1 MQIPAKPLDEQQRI
15 ANLHKL
21 GILDT
26 APEERF
32 DRVTRLARR
41 LFDVPIALVTL
52 VDEKRQWFKSSFG
65 LDVKETP
72 RDVSFCGHAILG
84 DEPFIIN
91 DAEVDERFADN
102 PLVTDKPHIR
112 FYAGVPLVF
121 QDGTKLGTLCIIDT
135 EPRNLDQDQIVDLLD
150 LAKMAERELSAT
162 HNASMDEL
170 TNISNRR
177 GFLSL
182 VGKSL
187 VHCRFNS
194 MPYSLAFFDLNGFKE
209 INDKLG
215 HSIGDDALQDFAQL
229 MKQSFRESDLLAR
242 LGGDEFVVFM
252 SATLPADAENA
263 IERFRQSV
271 AQFNHTAGRPY
282 QLAFC
287 SGTVA
292 GDGVADVSIDT
303 LLEQA
308 DQVMYRQKTQIRAA
322 KGR

>member
-1 MQIPAKPLDEQQRI
+1 MQKPAKPIDEQQRI
-15 ANLHKL
+15 ASLHKL
-21 GILDT
+21 GILDS

-65 LDVKETP
+65 LNVSETP
-72 RDVSFCGHAILG
+72 RDISFCGHAILG

-91 DAEVDERFADN
+91 NAVADERFADN
-102 PLVTDKPHIR
+102 PLVTDNPHIR

-121 QDGTKLGTLCIIDT
+121 QDGSKLGTLCIIDT
-135 EPRNLDQDQIVDLLD
+135 KPRNLNHDEIIDLLD
-150 LAKMAERELSAT
+150 LAKMAERELAAT
-162 HNASMDEL
+162 HNASVDEL

-182 VGKSL
+182 VSKSL
-187 VHCRFNS
+187 MHCRFNRI
-194 MPYSLAFFDLNGFKE
+194 PYCLAFFDLNGFKA
-209 INDKLG
+209 INDQLG
-215 HSIGDDALQDFAQL
+215 HSVGDDALQDFAQL
-229 MKQSFRESDLLAR
+229 MLSSFRESDLIAR

-252 SATLPADAENA
+252 SSTLDEEAQRA
-263 IERFRQSV
+263 IERFRHAV
-271 AQFNHTAGRPY
+271 TEFNDTANRPY

-292 GDGVADVSIDT
+292 GDGLSEVHIDT

-308 DQVMYRQKTQIRAA
+308 DQVMYRQKSQIRAA
-322 KGR
+322 KTR